1 MKIEYCNKG
10 EEDGFFEVSERRVF
24 EEKGLEMIMV

>member
-1 MKIEYCNKG
+1 MKIEYGNNG

-24 EEKGLEMIMV
+24 EEKGLEMIIV